1 MLGGIVV
8 RCLRDVASLSKENK
22 FCLYNSIMCQ
32 LEGFLIFITNYKK
45 KKKISSQ
52 GVLVNYW
59 GTTTPSTI
67 FILSHIAIFIMN
79 QNNNNDYS

>member
-1 MLGGIVV
+1 
-8 RCLRDVASLSKENK
+8 
-22 FCLYNSIMCQ
+22 MCQ